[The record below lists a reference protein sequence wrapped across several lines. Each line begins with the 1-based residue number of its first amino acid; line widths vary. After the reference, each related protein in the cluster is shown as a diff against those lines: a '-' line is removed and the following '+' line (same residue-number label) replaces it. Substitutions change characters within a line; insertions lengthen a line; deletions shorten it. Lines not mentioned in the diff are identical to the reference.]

1 MMYMTDRKKYLVGID
16 IGTTSLKT
24 AIFDTDGNMVSSSTI
39 DYTLDTK
46 GSLVEFDALEYISIV
61 RRSLTEAARIAFP
74 DCDKDKLTEII
85 AGLSVDTQGE
95 TLIVTDENFAPLRPA
110 IVWLD
115 NRADSEEKKIEA
127 DFGHELVYRVTG
139 QPEITATWPAC
150 KLMWIR
156 GNEPAVFNRIRH
168 VFLLEDWILW
178 ALTGKTVTEP
188 TIQSSTIY
196 FDICKKQWWAEML
209 SYIGL
214 DITVF
219 SEIVPS
225 GVKVGAMDTDWFFG
239 GGEAGKSCGCGI
251 SVVSGALDQISGA
264 IGAGVVGSGVISE
277 MTGTTMAVFAPVSE
291 IPPYSPDSII
301 PCHINYDGSYALL
314 SWTPTAG
321 IALKWFKNQLCES
334 FSFKELDRLADKVEP
349 GCSGLVFIPYL
360 CGSTMPKYNPDARG
374 VFYGLTMEHTRGHMV
389 RAILE
394 SVACMLRST
403 LEYLD
408 VSCDE
413 IRTMGGG
420 ASSSLWCQIKADI
433 TGVRLA
439 TLKNTET
446 ACLGTAIL
454 AGMGAGIFKS
464 VEAAC
469 DRIVRTDKVYVPN
482 QNEKTEA
489 AYHRYIEA
497 DEKLYP
503 SGK

>member
-1 MMYMTDRKKYLVGID
+1 MTDSKKYLVGVD

-24 AIFDTDGNMVSSSTI
+24 AIFDTDGNTISSSTV

-46 GSLVEFDALEYISIV
+46 GSFVEFDGSEYISIV
-61 RRSLTEAARIAFP
+61 RQSLTEAAQKAFP
-74 DCDKDKLTEII
+74 DCDKEKIAELI

-95 TLIVTDENFAPLRPA
+95 TLIVTDESFVPLRPA

-115 NRADSEEKKIEA
+115 NRADAEAKKIVA
-127 DFGHELVYRVTG
+127 DFGHEHVYRVTG

-156 GNEPAVFNRIRH
+156 ENEPSVFNRIKH

-196 FDICKKQWWAEML
+196 FDIRKKQWWKEML
-209 SYIGL
+209 DYIGL
-214 DITVF
+214 DSSVF

-225 GVKVGAMDTDWFFG
+225 GVRVGAMDAEWFFG
-239 GGEAGKSCGCGI
+239 GGEAGKGRDGGI
-251 SVVSGALDQISGA
+251 PVISGALDQISGA
-264 IGAGVVGSGVISE
+264 IGAGAVGSGVISE
-277 MTGTTMAVFAPVSE
+277 MTGTTMAVFVPASE
-291 IPPYSPDSII
+291 IPPYNQDSII
-301 PCHINYDGSYALL
+301 PCHINYDGGYALL

-321 IALKWFKNQLCES
+321 IALKWFKNQLCEN
-334 FSFKELDRLADKVEP
+334 FSFRELDELAEKAEP

-394 SVACMLRST
+394 SVACMLRSN
-403 LEYLD
+403 LEYLG

-420 ASSSLWCQIKADI
+420 ASSPLWCQIKADI
-433 TGVRLA
+433 TGTRLA

-454 AGMGAGIFKS
+454 AGTGAGVFES

-469 DRIVRTDKVYVPN
+469 EKIVRTDKIYIPN
-482 QNEKTEA
+482 RNEKTED
-489 AYHRYIEA
+489 AYLRYVEA

-503 SGK
+503 AGR

>member
-115 NRADSEEKKIEA
+115 NRADAEAKKIEA

-156 GNEPAVFNRIRH
+156 GNEPEVFNRIRH

-225 GVKVGAMDTDWFFG
+225 GVKVGVMDTDWFFG

-251 SVVSGALDQISGA
+251 SAVSGRLIR
-264 IGAGVVGSGVISE
+264 
-277 MTGTTMAVFAPVSE
+277 FPVRSV
-291 IPPYSPDSII
+291 
-301 PCHINYDGSYALL
+301 
-314 SWTPTAG
+314 
-321 IALKWFKNQLCES
+321 Q
-334 FSFKELDRLADKVEP
+334 EL
-349 GCSGLVFIPYL
+349 
-360 CGSTMPKYNPDARG
+360 
-374 VFYGLTMEHTRGHMV
+374 
-389 RAILE
+389 
-394 SVACMLRST
+394 
-403 LEYLD
+403 
-408 VSCDE
+408 
-413 IRTMGGG
+413 
-420 ASSSLWCQIKADI
+420 
-433 TGVRLA
+433 
-439 TLKNTET
+439 
-446 ACLGTAIL
+446 
-454 AGMGAGIFKS
+454 
-464 VEAAC
+464 
-469 DRIVRTDKVYVPN
+469 
-482 QNEKTEA
+482 
-489 AYHRYIEA
+489 
-497 DEKLYP
+497 
-503 SGK
+503 